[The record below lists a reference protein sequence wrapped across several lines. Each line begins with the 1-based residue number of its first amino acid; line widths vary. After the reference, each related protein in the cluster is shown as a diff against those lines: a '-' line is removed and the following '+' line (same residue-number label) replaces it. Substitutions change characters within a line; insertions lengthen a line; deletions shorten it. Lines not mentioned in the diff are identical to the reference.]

1 MTPIVENKVK
11 QTMTDLLTL
20 SVGESWASTIAED
33 ILTEVCSEIEYSIG
47 EDASVNEIT
56 TKCVQSHMGEV
67 LDRRL
72 F

>member
-33 ILTEVCSEIEYSIG
+33 ILIEVCNEIDCSIG